1 MRLLG
6 YRDTRDKDKRFNGVC
21 PFNLFNLSRF
31 TLELEYQPE
40 DLVLYAFYASRKH
53 VAKKVPIFISHLQQH
68 ANSVKSS
75 ED

>member
-1 MRLLG
+1 MKRLLG

-21 PFNLFNLSRF
+21 PFNLSRF

-68 ANSVKSS
+68 ANSDKSS
-75 ED
+75 EG